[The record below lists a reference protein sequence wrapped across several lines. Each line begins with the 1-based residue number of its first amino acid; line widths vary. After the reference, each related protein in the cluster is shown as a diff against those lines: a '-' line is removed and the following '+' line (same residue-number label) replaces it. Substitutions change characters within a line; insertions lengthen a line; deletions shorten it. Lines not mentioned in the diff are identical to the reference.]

1 MLKPK
6 ISVTLRQV
14 VTVLIIV
21 MWAVSFL
28 ADLLNPKYDPP
39 DYVNP
44 LIMLVGGY
52 LFATT
57 ATKDKEKDKDKDKRG
72 EERKDNNGS

>member
-1 MLKPK
+1 MPPEASRAEEMLRLKLKTKPNVK
-6 ISVTLRQV
+6 QV
-14 VTVLIIV
+14 FTAMVLV
-21 MWAVSFL
+21 MWALSFL
-28 ADLLNPKYDPP
+28 VDMANPKYDPP

-57 ATKDKEKDKDKDKRG
+57 TATSGKEK
-72 EERKDNNGS
+72 